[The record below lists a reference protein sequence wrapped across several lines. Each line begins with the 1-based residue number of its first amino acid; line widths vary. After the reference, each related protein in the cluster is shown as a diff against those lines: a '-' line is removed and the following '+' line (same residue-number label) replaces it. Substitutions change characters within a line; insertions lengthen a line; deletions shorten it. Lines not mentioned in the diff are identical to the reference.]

1 VTRVLITNDDG
12 ISSEGLRCLAV
23 AALKL
28 GYEVVVAAPFKDL
41 SGASASLS
49 ATRTEGAVLVEKR
62 NLEGLDGSLVL
73 CVDAAPA
80 FIAHA
85 ALRGSYGDPPD
96 VIWSGINRGANTGNA
111 ILHSGTVGA
120 ALTARAQGTRSMAVS
135 LASPSPQHWATA
147 GEVASHLAPI
157 LLSSTAPVML
167 NVNVPDVAGSQL
179 RGLRRASLARFGTVQ
194 TTPADPDRGQAGI
207 TVSDFDPATEPCS
220 DAALVVSGFA
230 TVTPLDPICEAAH
243 VAVTGLELL

>member
-1 VTRVLITNDDG
+1 MTRVLITNDDG
-12 ISSEGLRCLAV
+12 ISSEGLRCLGTAAV
-23 AALKL
+23 KL
-28 GYEVVVAAPFKDL
+28 GHEVVVAAPFKDL

-49 ATRTEGAVLVEKR
+49 ATQTEGTVRVEET
-62 NLEGLDGSLVL
+62 NLEGLGGSLVL

-80 FIAHA
+80 FIALA
-85 ALRGSYGDPPD
+85 ALRGSYGPPPD
-96 VIWSGINRGANTGNA
+96 LVLSGINRGANTGNA

-135 LASPSPQHWATA
+135 LASPSPRHWDTA
-147 GEVASHLAPI
+147 GEVASHLAQV
-157 LLSSTAPVML
+157 LLSSTTPVML
-167 NVNVPDVAGSQL
+167 NVNVPDVGRPEL

-194 TTPADPDRGQAGI
+194 ARPADPDRGQSAM
-207 TVSDFDPATEPCS
+207 TVSDFDPETEPCS
-220 DAALVVSGFA
+220 DAALVASGFA